1 MDNVV
6 ELFPIPPGLTGAVSV
21 FAEGKKVKGTK
32 GRARYVAPRHVE
44 IDFKLTDEGVVI
56 LMDDITLTISP
67 DTALAIAEVL
77 VELTEAARDP

>member
-6 ELFPIPPGLTGAVSV
+6 ELFPVPPELTGTVSV

-56 LMDDITLTISP
+56 LMDDLTS
-67 DTALAIAEVL
+67 LAGDR
-77 VELTEAARDP
+77 ARHRGGSCGTDRSRA